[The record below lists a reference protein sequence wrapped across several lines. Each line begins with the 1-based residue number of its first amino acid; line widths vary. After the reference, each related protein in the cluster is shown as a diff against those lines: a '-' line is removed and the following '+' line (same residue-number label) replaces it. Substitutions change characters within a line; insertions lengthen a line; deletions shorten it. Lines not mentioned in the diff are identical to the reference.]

1 MTTEKLREAID
12 IAQAIQQQERI
23 AQELG
28 KAKIGVIN
36 RYMLFVREEDINLT
50 PEEEEALDALRQAYL
65 TILHRAVDSKLT
77 ELKTLFEAI

>member
-12 IAQAIQQQERI
+12 LAQAIRRQEHI

-28 KAKIGVIN
+28 KAKIGIIDT
-36 RYMLFVREEDINLT
+36 YMFSVHEEELNLT
-50 PEEEEALDALRQAYL
+50 PQEQEALEALRQAYL
-65 TILHRAVDSKLT
+65 AILYKAVDNKLT